1 MGWVECRARGCLKT
15 FKLFDMVGVLWEWW
29 RGCWALCCEAN
40 VIAMRPMSV
49 ARRAVM
55 YIGFLVVR
63 LIDHWGRGRLVLRY
77 YMYVG
82 VCKIRIIDCSLF
94 AAAGRS
100 IVTIRSWGVKR

>member
-1 MGWVECRARGCLKT
+1 
-15 FKLFDMVGVLWEWW
+15 
-29 RGCWALCCEAN
+29 